1 MLLWLYMVPVNTGE
15 SKKLINV
22 NIDGNID
29 GKNSVVTK
37 RKQSYFLIY
46 KKAYY
51 QDLTIIMKDYTFDI
65 PSISIISLSN
75 KE

>member
-1 MLLWLYMVPVNTGE
+1 MLSWLYMVPVNIGE
-15 SKKLINV
+15 SKKTHKCKYRREYRWEKFCCDQEEKIL
-22 NIDGNID
+22 
-29 GKNSVVTK
+29 
-37 RKQSYFLIY
+37 FLIY

-65 PSISIISLSN
+65 PSISLSN